1 MGDAMLEINSISV
14 NYGKVQVLSD
24 ISFSIKEGQFYTII
38 GSNGAG
44 KTTLLKT
51 ISGVLQPVKGEIR
64 FLGDNISKLDG
75 YAIARKGIAHVPEGR
90 QLFNEMSVLENI
102 EMGALYVDRNKFAEK
117 LDWIF
122 ETFPILETKK
132 KDPAHTL
139 SGGQQQMLAI
149 ARGIVSDPKI
159 LLLDEP
165 TLGLAPIIIHELADI
180 IQKLNETGMTIVLV
194 EQNANLA
201 LSLADRGCLL
211 ENGNLVLEDEVE
223 FLRENDLVRDAYLG
237 VI

>member
-1 MGDAMLEINSISV
+1 MLDIDSITV
-14 NYGKVQVLSD
+14 KYGKVQVLTD

-51 ISGVLQPVKGEIR
+51 ISGILRPVSGQIR
-64 FLGDNISKLDG
+64 FLGEDISRLDG
-75 YAIARKGIAHVPEGR
+75 YAVSKKGISHVPEGR
-90 QLFNEMSVLENI
+90 QLFTEMTVMENI
-102 EMGALYVDRNKFAEK
+102 EMGALRLSRGKLSEK
-117 LDWIF
+117 LEWIF
-122 ETFPILETKK
+122 EIFPILEKKK

-165 TLGLAPIIIHELADI
+165 TLGLAPIVIHELTDI
-180 IQKLNETGMTIVLV
+180 IQLLNKSGMTIVLV

-201 LSLADRGCLL
+201 LSLAERGCLL
-211 ENGNLVLEDEVE
+211 ENGNLVLEENVE
-223 FLRENDLVRDAYLG
+223 FLKENDLVRSSYLG
-237 VI
+237 II

>member
-1 MGDAMLEINSISV
+1 MLDIDAITV
-14 NYGKVQVLSD
+14 KYGKVQVLTN

-51 ISGVLQPVKGEIR
+51 ISGILRPVSGQIR
-64 FLGDNISKLDG
+64 FLGEEISRLDG
-75 YAIARKGIAHVPEGR
+75 YAVSKKGISHVPEGR
-90 QLFNEMSVLENI
+90 QLFTEMTVMENI
-102 EMGALYVDRNKFAEK
+102 EMGALQLSRGKLSEK

-122 ETFPILETKK
+122 EIFPILEKKK

-149 ARGIVSDPKI
+149 ARGIVSEPKI

-165 TLGLAPIIIHELADI
+165 TLGLAPIVIHELTDI
-180 IQKLNETGMTIVLV
+180 IQLLNKSGMTIVLV

-201 LSLADRGCLL
+201 LSLAEKGCLL
-211 ENGNLVLEDEVE
+211 ENGNLVLEDNVE
-223 FLRENDLVRDAYLG
+223 YLKENDLVRSSYLG
-237 VI
+237 IV